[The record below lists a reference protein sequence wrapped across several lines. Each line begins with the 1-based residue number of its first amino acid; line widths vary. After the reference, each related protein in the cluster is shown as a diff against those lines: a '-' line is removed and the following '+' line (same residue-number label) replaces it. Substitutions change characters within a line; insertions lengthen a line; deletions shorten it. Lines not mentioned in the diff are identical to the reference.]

1 MLTSSQ
7 ATLTFAADMNEP
19 VMANTPVAPRTD
31 TMIKAIVNGVTTPPD
46 KIQLATWDNT
56 LPESNAREIENDMA
70 RRTELEEASSA
81 NGGVEA
87 TNGQE
92 GTYVRGASKPP
103 MAYGVPLEIGPNG
116 VGSKDNGTHYQVFDG
131 AHIRK
136 MMIDAPQTTSLTIH
150 FACFISHTIMMIRH
164 DDPARCTFLAA
175 ADADG
180 TTTITVVVIGG
191 GGRSGIDTG
200 GGGGGG
206 KKLGLDRLIMDR
218 EVMEKNKATL
228 GFGQDPRR
236 WILAKSAYLERPART
251 AVNAEGAAGAGGG
264 WRNIDVQ
271 VFSRAL
277 HFHSA

>member
-1 MLTSSQ
+1 MMKNSAAVMSAAISLIIMLASSQ

-56 LPESNAREIENDMA
+56 LLESNAREIENDMA

-116 VGSKDNGTHYQVFDG
+116 VGSKDNGTHYQLFDG

-150 FACFISHTIMMIRH
+150 FSVFYIPQCADGACDLFIYSNEGTTLYYTH
-164 DDPARCTFLAA
+164 DDIRP
-175 ADADG
+175 
-180 TTTITVVVIGG
+180 
-191 GGRSGIDTG
+191 
-200 GGGGGG
+200 
-206 KKLGLDRLIMDR
+206 DRKFVLSR
-218 EVMEKNKATL
+218 RPSTAT
-228 GFGQDPRR
+228 
-236 WILAKSAYLERPART
+236 A
-251 AVNAEGAAGAGGG
+251 
-264 WRNIDVQ
+264 
-271 VFSRAL
+271 
-277 HFHSA
+277 

>member
-116 VGSKDNGTHYQVFDG
+116 VGSKDNGTHYQLFDG

-150 FACFISHTIMMIRH
+150 FSVFYIPHPNPDN
-164 DDPARCTFLAA
+164 DDSSVPLPLLVELPPPKPRTAHPRFAPAGPQRQGATHSLLLLSRARCVRWHL
-175 ADADG
+175 
-180 TTTITVVVIGG
+180 
-191 GGRSGIDTG
+191 
-200 GGGGGG
+200 
-206 KKLGLDRLIMDR
+206 
-218 EVMEKNKATL
+218 
-228 GFGQDPRR
+228 RR
-236 WILAKSAYLERPART
+236 
-251 AVNAEGAAGAGGG
+251 
-264 WRNIDVQ
+264 
-271 VFSRAL
+271 
-277 HFHSA
+277 